1 MTKFLITYTD
11 DFGKNYKTLPPIEAE
26 NKSKAYIEAYVA
38 IPLRAAITD
47 VQEVKV

>member
-1 MTKFLITYTD
+1 MPKFLITYTD

-47 VQEVKV
+47 VQEVK